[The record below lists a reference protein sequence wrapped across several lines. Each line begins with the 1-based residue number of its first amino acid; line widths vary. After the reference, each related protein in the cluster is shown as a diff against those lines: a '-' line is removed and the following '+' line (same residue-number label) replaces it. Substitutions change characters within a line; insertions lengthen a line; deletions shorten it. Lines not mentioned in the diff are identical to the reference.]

1 MNKGVITKFK
11 KWILEN
17 STLEL
22 SESKSTESSYFKND
36 TISIRISDHIQ
47 GSDRTKIKY
56 DVSLVIPEESKQYIV
71 SIGYKV
77 YIYNTLAEVKSLL
90 LTIFRLN
97 KSIPEAC
104 IRNAV
109 NEAVSKVT
117 VKHAI
122 SYKQLESYKN
132 KLKKENE
139 KANKKLGELKVKV
152 NDYNHLETTVI
163 KQQKS
168 IGELLKKNNVLKN
181 DIQESVDIISE
192 LRDNPDAREAIKI
205 KNKTY
210 YFDNFPKD
218 IQELLE
224 ESIQYYNK

>member
-139 KANKKLGELKVKV
+139 KANKKLGGLKVKV
-152 NDYNHLETTVI
+152 NDYNHLKTTVI

>member
-47 GSDRTKIKY
+47 GLERTKIKY

-71 SIGYKV
+71 SIGYKI
-77 YIYNTLAEVKSLL
+77 YIYNTLAEVKALL

-109 NEAVSKVT
+109 TNEVTKVKT
-117 VKHAI
+117 KHAI
-122 SYKQLESYKN
+122 QYKQLEAYKD
-132 KLKKENE
+132 KLKKEITKN
-139 KANKKLGELKVKV
+139 NRKLQELNAKVA
-152 NDYNHLETTVI
+152 DYKH
-163 KQQKS
+163 
-168 IGELLKKNNVLKN
+168 LKKVINKQNESISALESKNNTLN
-181 DIQESVDIISE
+181 SDIKEAVEIISD
-192 LRDNPDAREAIKI
+192 LQNNPDAREAIKI

-224 ESIQYYNK
+224 ESIQYYDK

>member
-11 KWILEN
+11 KCILEN

-56 DVSLVIPEESKQYIV
+56 DISLVIPEESKQYIV

-152 NDYNHLETTVI
+152 NDYNHLKTTVI

>member
-11 KWILEN
+11 KWILKN

-56 DVSLVIPEESKQYIV
+56 DISLVIPEESKQYIV

-152 NDYNHLETTVI
+152 NDYNHLKTTVI

>member
-11 KWILEN
+11 KWVLEN

-152 NDYNHLETTVI
+152 NDYNHLKTTVI

-210 YFDNFPKD
+210 YFDNFPKN

>member
-22 SESKSTESSYFKND
+22 SESKSTKSSYFKND

-97 KSIPEAC
+97 KSIPESC

-152 NDYNHLETTVI
+152 NDYNHLKTTVI

-181 DIQESVDIISE
+181 DIQKSVDIISE
-192 LRDNPDAREAIKI
+192 LHDNPDAREAIKI

>member
-22 SESKSTESSYFKND
+22 SESKATESSYFKND

-152 NDYNHLETTVI
+152 NDYNHLKTTVI

>member
-152 NDYNHLETTVI
+152 NDYNHLKTTVI
-163 KQQKS
+163 KQQKF

>member
-122 SYKQLESYKN
+122 GYKQLESYKN

-152 NDYNHLETTVI
+152 NDYNHLKITVI

>member
-36 TISIRISDHIQ
+36 AISIRISDHIQ

-152 NDYNHLETTVI
+152 NDYNHLKTTVI

-192 LRDNPDAREAIKI
+192 LRDNPDTREAIKI

>member
-152 NDYNHLETTVI
+152 NDYNHLKTTVI

>member
-36 TISIRISDHIQ
+36 SISIRISDHIQ

-122 SYKQLESYKN
+122 SYKQLENYKN

-139 KANKKLGELKVKV
+139 KANKKLDELKVKV
-152 NDYNHLETTVI
+152 NDYNHLKTTVI

-192 LRDNPDAREAIKI
+192 LRDNPDTREAIKI

>member
-36 TISIRISDHIQ
+36 AISIRISDHIQ

-56 DVSLVIPEESKQYIV
+56 DISLVIPEESKQYIV
-71 SIGYKV
+71 SIDYKV

-152 NDYNHLETTVI
+152 NDYNHLKTTVI

-181 DIQESVDIISE
+181 DIQESVEIISE

-218 IQELLE
+218 IRELLE

>member
-56 DVSLVIPEESKQYIV
+56 DISLVIPEESKQYIV

-77 YIYNTLAEVKSLL
+77 YIYNTFAEVKSLL

-152 NDYNHLETTVI
+152 NDYNHLKTTVI

>member
-56 DVSLVIPEESKQYIV
+56 EVSLVIPEESKQYIV

-97 KSIPEAC
+97 KSI
-104 IRNAV
+104 RNAV

-117 VKHAI
+117 VKHTI

-152 NDYNHLETTVI
+152 NDYNHLKTTVI

>member
-17 STLEL
+17 STLKL
-22 SESKSTESSYFKND
+22 SESKSTASSYFKND
-36 TISIRISDHIQ
+36 AISIRISDHIQ

-117 VKHAI
+117 VKHTI

-139 KANKKLGELKVKV
+139 KANKKLSELKTKV
-152 NDYNHLETTVI
+152 TDYNHLKTTVI

-168 IGELLKKNNVLKN
+168 IGKLLKKNNVLKN

>member
-139 KANKKLGELKVKV
+139 KANKKLSELKVKV
-152 NDYNHLETTVI
+152 NDYNHLKTTVI
-163 KQQKS
+163 KHQKS
-168 IGELLKKNNVLKN
+168 IDELLKKNNVLKN